1 MTEPNRYFHRVLKR
15 LESKIS
21 RFQDTVQL
29 KKSKLKSIKKTCS
42 NSEEA
47 TDDKNLK
54 ISIKFIKPESAS
66 PISHKRSPKHFNLQ
80 TSPKY
85 PLIINPETFHKQFKV
100 RRKSLLRRS
109 HTPSNISK
117 SKDDFFHLGIIF
129 QTSPKHL

>member
-1 MTEPNRYFHRVLKR
+1 MTEQNRYFHRALKR

-29 KKSKLKSIKKTCS
+29 GKSKLKSNKKTCS
-42 NSEEA
+42 NLEEA
-47 TDDKNLK
+47 TDGKNLK

-66 PISHKRSPKHFNLQ
+66 PKPFKRFQKHFQPLN
-80 TSPKY
+80 SPKY

-117 SKDDFFHLGIIF
+117 SKDDFFHLGLIF
-129 QTSPKHL
+129 QTSPKHI